1 VSSLISEYEN
11 NNKTI
16 NDKYYKQNLPLIKTI
31 YENFSFIDSKE
42 VSFLINK
49 TRDKLRVLEILSEFD
64 KLKNTFSPLS
74 KTIIKCENINISS
87 DFIIDIQ
94 CSTYS

>member
-1 VSSLISEYEN
+1 VSSLILEYESSN
-11 NNKTI
+11 NTI
-16 NDKYYKQNLPLIKTI
+16 NDKYYKQNLPLIKSI
-31 YENFSFIDSKE
+31 YENFNFIDSKE
-42 VSFLINK
+42 VSFLISK
-49 TRDKLRVLEILSEFD
+49 TKDKLRVLEILSEFD

-87 DFIIDIQ
+87 DFTMDIQ